1 MKLKTTIL
9 LALLFFCSIQ
19 LTAQDS
25 DFSPKIKL
33 GLMAGYNNAT
43 AKDISSNNFDFSSVN
58 AFHIGGS
65 IELHLVKRFSLESAL
80 IMNQKGF
87 EVISNSLVSNSYD
100 LDYLSLQFQGKLHI
114 TQSIKVIL
122 GSEASLLLTTTAEN
136 QNGLDPASYE
146 TSDYSYLF
154 GLEFGFKDKFAV
166 NARINNSFS
175 SLVEF
180 TQTDQV
186 GNPIGDASFQN
197 RIFMLGVTFYPFR
210 FEMF

>member
-1 MKLKTTIL
+1 MKLQTTIL
-9 LALLFFCSIQ
+9 LALLFFCSTQ

-25 DFSPKIKL
+25 DFSSKIKL

-43 AKDISSNNFDFSSVN
+43 VKDVTSNNFDFSSVD
-58 AFHIGGS
+58 AFYIGGS
-65 IELHLVKRFSLESAL
+65 LELHLVKRFALESAL
-80 IMNQKGF
+80 IINQKGF
-87 EVISNSLVSNSYD
+87 EVISNSLESNSYN
-100 LDYLSLQFQGKLHI
+100 LDYLSLQLQGKLHV
-114 TQSIKVIL
+114 TGNIKVIL
-122 GSEASLLLTTTAEN
+122 GSEASLLLTTTTEN

-146 TSDYSYLF
+146 TSDYSYLL
-154 GLEFGFKDKFAV
+154 GLEFGFKDKFAI

-197 RIFMLGVTFYPFR
+197 RIFMLGVSFYPFR